1 MNKFKKCVGKIIKGI
16 SGKIVGDA
24 DSISEK
30 KRERFK
36 QRQYRRY
43 GVSEKDFVEGM
54 CVVNIYAG
62 KGHHYETFMKED
74 GTVWNHFKFRYAQP
88 FNRGLARVELK
99 NGDIVELDKNGN
111 LWNTKE
117 ETYGRNKKLQEVE
130 ILKRLYTK
138 PSEFQRLATKWFEND
153 TFIDACKTQIKEGLI
168 AKVQAGKVGKDFE
181 NYLKALKERI
191 DTKIKSEKARLKVIE
206 AREAELQAIK
216 AEKEQKEN
224 VLQNVLKSQV
234 KDIFK

>member
-1 MNKFKKCVGKIIKGI
+1 MNKFTKCVGNIIKGI
-16 SGKIVGDA
+16 SGKIMGNA
-24 DSISEK
+24 DSLSEK

-62 KGHHYETFMKED
+62 KGQHYETFMKED

-117 ETYGRNKKLQEVE
+117 ETYGKNKKLQEVE

-168 AKVQAGKVGKDFE
+168 AKVQAGKAGKDFE
-181 NYLKALKERI
+181 TYLKTLKEKI
-191 DTKIKSEKARLKVIE
+191 DTKIKSEQARLKVIE
-206 AREAELQAIK
+206 AREAELCALT
-216 AEKEQKEN
+216 AKEVEEEN
-224 VLQNVLKSQV
+224 LLRNGLTLQV
-234 KDIFK
+234 KEIFK

>member
-62 KGHHYETFMKED
+62 KGQHYETFMKED

-191 DTKIKSEKARLKVIE
+191 DYKIKAEKARLKVIE
-206 AREAELQAIK
+206 AREAELCALTAK
-216 AEKEQKEN
+216 EVEEKN
-224 VLQNVLKSQV
+224 LLRNGLTLQV
-234 KDIFK
+234 KEIFK

>member
-1 MNKFKKCVGKIIKGI
+1 MNKFKKCVGNVIKGI
-16 SGKIVGDA
+16 AGKIMGNA

-88 FNRGLARVELK
+88 FNRGMARVELN

-138 PSEFQRLATKWFEND
+138 PSEFQRLATKWFKND

-191 DTKIKSEKARLKVIE
+191 DYKIKAEKARLKQIE
-206 AREAELQAIK
+206 TRDAELCALTAK
-216 AEKEQKEN
+216 EVEEKN
-224 VLQNVLKSQV
+224 LLRNGLTLQV
-234 KDIFK
+234 KEIFK

>member
-1 MNKFKKCVGKIIKGI
+1 MNKFTKCVGNIIKGI
-16 SGKIVGDA
+16 SGKIMGNA
-24 DSISEK
+24 DSLSEK

-111 LWNTKE
+111 LWKTKE
-117 ETYGRNKKLQEVE
+117 ETYGKNKKLQEVE

-138 PSEFQRLATKWFEND
+138 PSEFQRLATKWFKND
-153 TFIDACKTQIKEGLI
+153 TFVDACKTQIKEGLI

-191 DTKIKSEKARLKVIE
+191 DYKIKTEKARLEQIE
-206 AREAELQAIK
+206 TRDAELCALTAK
-216 AEKEQKEN
+216 EVEEKN
-224 VLQNVLKSQV
+224 LLRNGLTLQV
-234 KDIFK
+234 KEIFK